1 MTPQN
6 GRLLSGFIILASI
19 GSMLYLM
26 ALDAMIWKAV
36 TSGQAVLNFDWL
48 EPAEALFIVPFCI
61 IFVIFIG
68 VRELRR
74 LTAK

>member
-1 MTPQN
+1 MDTWN
-6 GRLLSGFIILASI
+6 ARLVSAFIVLASI

-36 TSGQAVLNFDWL
+36 ASGQAVLNFDWL

-61 IFVIFIG
+61 LFVIFVG